1 MKNMRVKNLVTLTI
15 LTDVTEQV
23 TITGDSLY
31 ITHKPKR
38 ARLRALDCLLG
49 KGLVWFLLTE
59 IIFNLL

>member
-1 MKNMRVKNLVTLTI
+1 MKNIRVKNLVTLSI
-15 LTDVTEQV
+15 LTGDVTEQV

-49 KGLVWFLLTE
+49 KGLVWFS
-59 IIFNLL
+59 